1 MSQNKTEVT
10 FSNRTILRVIGMIVL
25 TLLVLRFV
33 SNISHQLELIFIAF
47 FLSMA
52 LNPAVSWI
60 AHHLRLKTRAVA
72 TGIAYIAVVLV
83 LGVFAVLV
91 FPPLVRETID
101 FVRQA
106 PETISSLNDE
116 SSPAGRIVK
125 RYKLQE
131 TVNGLSANI
140 RDRTKNIQEPVIS
153 TAGRIGSMLI
163 SILTVFVLTFM
174 MLVEGPML
182 LKRYWQMHP
191 ARRLEHDR
199 EIIHRMYKIVTSYV
213 NGQVLIAAIAALF
226 AMTMLIISSTL
237 FNVSLNVVALGGI
250 VFLFGLIPL
259 IGNTL
264 AAIMVTLVCLLS
276 SWGLAIVAIIYFLL
290 YQQIE
295 NVTLQPYIQAK
306 NNELTPLLVFTSALL
321 GAGLG
326 GILGAF
332 VAIPAAGCAKILLM
346 DYLKTKK
353 LNNNSI

>member
-1 MSQNKTEVT
+1 MSKSKTEVT
-10 FSNRTILRVIGMIVL
+10 FSNRTILRVIGLIVL
-25 TLLVLRFV
+25 TILVLRFV
-33 SNISHQLELIFIAF
+33 NNISHQLELIFIAF

-60 AHHLRLKTRAVA
+60 AHYLKLKTRAMA
-72 TGIAYIAVVLV
+72 TGIAYLAVVVV

-91 FPPLVRETID
+91 FPPLVRETVD
-101 FVRQA
+101 FVKQA

-131 TVNGLSANI
+131 TVNGFSANI
-140 RDRTKNIQEPVIS
+140 KDRTKDIKEPVIS
-153 TAGRIGSMLI
+153 TAGKIGSMLI

-182 LKRYWQMHP
+182 IKRYWQMHP
-191 ARRLEHDR
+191 SHRLEHDR
-199 EIIHRMYKIVTSYV
+199 AIIQRMYKIVTSYV
-213 NGQVLIAAIAALF
+213 NGQVLIAGIAALF
-226 AMTMLIISSTL
+226 AMVMLIISSTL

-264 AAIMVTLVCLLS
+264 AAAMVTLVCLLS
-276 SWGLAIVAIIYFLL
+276 SWGLALVAIIYFLL

-306 NNELTPLLVFTSALL
+306 NNELTPLLVFMAALL
-321 GAGLG
+321 GVGLG
-326 GILGAF
+326 GVLGAF
-332 VAIPAAGCAKILLM
+332 VAIPSAGCAKILLM

-353 LNNNSI
+353 LDNNTL